1 MAVSSLWPGHP
12 STVVRGRRG
21 RLRAN
26 GVGVKSRIVSSLGLV
41 ACALL
46 MTGCAVTSA
55 EPPATPTATAASPA
69 IPTELY
75 VAPDAA
81 NATSLDR
88 DAHAITTIGIDGVVV
103 SPTGDSV
110 SKLPENA
117 TRLVAA
123 AHARGLTA
131 ELLVSNSGAG
141 TNDFSPKIAAALLE
155 NPEHRNAVIAELVA
169 QVAAAGFDGVQIGL
183 ESLSL
188 NDCAGL
194 VAFTTQLHESLGA
207 PKSVS
212 MAVTAE
218 SSPVRYLGAGYD
230 FARLTPLLSRV
241 VLMAYDQ
248 HGPTWSKPGPIGGLP
263 WATTA
268 LTALIAAGVPSA
280 RIDLGVAGYGYSWP
294 GNGSDGKQLSVE
306 DSRTLAGDLARWNPT
321 AAEWTATLPD
331 DTVVWW
337 SDSRSLSQR
346 KALAL
351 SHNLHGLAVWELSL
365 TDPL

>member
-1 MAVSSLWPGHP
+1 MSSLWPEHP

-26 GVGVKSRIVSSLGLV
+26 GVGVKSRIAASIGVVVCL
-41 ACALL
+41 LL
-46 MTGCAVTSA
+46 MTGCAVTNA
-55 EPPATPTATAASPA
+55 TPTATPTATADSPA

-75 VAPDAA
+75 VSSDTA

-103 SPTGDSV
+103 SLTGDSV

-131 ELLVSNSGAG
+131 ELLVSNPDTR
-141 TNDFSPKIAAALLE
+141 TNDFSPKTAAALLE
-155 NPEHRNAVIAELVA
+155 NPQHRNAVITELVA

-188 NDCAGL
+188 TNSAGL

-212 MAVTAE
+212 MAVRAE
-218 SSPVRYLGAGYD
+218 SSPGRYLGAGYD

-248 HGPTWSKPGPIGGLP
+248 HGPTWSKPGPVGGLA

-268 LTALIAAGVPSA
+268 LSALTAAGVPSA

-294 GNGSDGKQLSVE
+294 GNGSDGKQLSVD
-306 DSRTLAGDLARWNPT
+306 DSRTLAGDLARWDPT

-346 KALAL
+346 KDLAL
-351 SHNLHGLAVWELSL
+351 SRNLHGLAVWELSL

>member
-1 MAVSSLWPGHP
+1 MA
-12 STVVRGRRG
+12 
-21 RLRAN
+21 
-26 GVGVKSRIVSSLGLV
+26 SLGLV
-41 ACALL
+41 VGLFL
-46 MTGCAVTSA
+46 MTGCAAATAAPA
-55 EPPATPTATAASPA
+55 ETPTATATSPE

-75 VAPDAA
+75 VVPDTA

-117 TRLVAA
+117 IRLVAA

-131 ELLVSNSGAG
+131 ELRVSNYDS
-141 TNDFSPKIAAALLE
+141 TTSDFSSKTAAALLE
-155 NPEHRNAVIAELVA
+155 NPEHRTAVITELVA
-169 QVAAAGFDGVQIGL
+169 QVGAAGFDGVQIGL

-194 VAFTTQLHESLGA
+194 VAFTAQLHESLGA
-207 PKSVS
+207 PRSVS

-218 SSPVRYLGAGYD
+218 SSPGRYLGAGYD

-268 LTALIAAGVPSA
+268 LTALITAGVPSA

-294 GNGSDGKQLSVE
+294 GNGSDGKQLSVD

-351 SHNLHGLAVWELSL
+351 SRNLHGLAVWELSL

>member
-1 MAVSSLWPGHP
+1 MV
-12 STVVRGRRG
+12 
-21 RLRAN
+21 
-26 GVGVKSRIVSSLGLV
+26 
-41 ACALL
+41 
-46 MTGCAVTSA
+46 TGCAVTSA
-55 EPPATPTATAASPA
+55 SPRAAPTATTASPA

-75 VAPDAA
+75 VSTDTA

-88 DAHAITTIGIDGVVV
+88 DAHVITTVGIDGVMI
-103 SPTGDSV
+103 SPTGDGV

-117 TRLVAA
+117 ARLVAA

-131 ELLVSNSGAG
+131 ELLVRNYDITTNS
-141 TNDFSPKIAAALLE
+141 FSPEIAAALLE
-155 NPEHRNAVIAELVA
+155 NPEHRSAVITELVA
-169 QVAAAGFDGVQIGL
+169 QVTTAGFDGVQIGL
-183 ESLSL
+183 KSLSK

-207 PKSVS
+207 PKSLT
-212 MAVTAE
+212 MAVVPE
-218 SSPVRYLGAGYD
+218 NSPGRYLGAGYD

-241 VLMAYDQ
+241 ILTTYDQ
-248 HGPTWSKPGPIGGLP
+248 HGPAWSKPGPVGGLP
-263 WATTA
+263 WTTTA
-268 LTALIAAGVPSA
+268 LSALIAAGVPSA

-294 GNGSDGKQLSVE
+294 GNGSDGKQLSVD
-306 DSRTLAGDLARWNPT
+306 DSRTLAGDLARWNST
-321 AAEWTATLPD
+321 DAEWSATLPD

-351 SHNLHGLAVWELSL
+351 SLNLHGLAVWELSL

>member
-1 MAVSSLWPGHP
+1 MA
-12 STVVRGRRG
+12 
-21 RLRAN
+21 
-26 GVGVKSRIVSSLGLV
+26 SLGLV
-41 ACALL
+41 AGLL
-46 MTGCAVTSA
+46 LVTGCAATTAAPA
-55 EPPATPTATAASPA
+55 ETPTATATSPA

-75 VAPDAA
+75 VVPDTA

-88 DAHAITTIGIDGVVV
+88 DVHAITTIGIDGVVV

-110 SKLPENA
+110 SKLSENA
-117 TRLVAA
+117 IRLVAA

-131 ELLVSNSGAG
+131 ELRVSNYDS
-141 TNDFSPKIAAALLE
+141 TTSDFSSKTAAALLE
-155 NPEHRNAVIAELVA
+155 NPEHRTAVITELVT
-169 QVAAAGFDGVQIGL
+169 QVGVAGFDGVQIDL

-194 VAFTTQLHESLGA
+194 VAFTTQLQESLGA
-207 PKSVS
+207 PRSVS

-218 SSPVRYLGAGYD
+218 SSPGRYLGAGYD

-268 LTALIAAGVPSA
+268 LTALITAGVPSA

-294 GNGSDGKQLSVE
+294 GNGSDGKQLSVD

-351 SHNLHGLAVWELSL
+351 SRNLHGLAVRELSL

>member
-1 MAVSSLWPGHP
+1 M
-12 STVVRGRRG
+12 VRGRRG

-26 GVGVKSRIVSSLGLV
+26 GVGVKSRILASLGLV
-41 ACALL
+41 ACILL

-55 EPPATPTATAASPA
+55 TPRATPTAAVASPA

-75 VAPDAA
+75 VSPDTAS
-81 NATSLDR
+81 ATSLDR
-88 DAHAITTIGIDGVVV
+88 DTHAITTIGIDGVVV

-110 SKLPENA
+110 SKLPKNA

-131 ELLVSNSGAG
+131 ELLVTNPDTR
-141 TNDFSPKIAAALLE
+141 TNDFSPKIAAALLK
-155 NPEHRNAVIAELVA
+155 NPEHRTAVITELVA
-169 QVAAAGFDGVQIGL
+169 QVAAAGFDGVQIGF

-188 NDCAGL
+188 NDCAGR

-207 PKSVS
+207 PTSVS
-212 MAVTAE
+212 MAVTTE
-218 SSPVRYLGAGYD
+218 SSPGRYLGAGYD
-230 FARLTPLLSRV
+230 FARLTPFLSQV
-241 VLMAYDQ
+241 VLTAYDQ
-248 HGPTWSKPGPIGGLP
+248 HGPTWSKPGPVGGLP

-268 LTALIAAGVPSA
+268 LTALVAAGVPSS

-294 GNGSDGKQLSVE
+294 GNGSDGKQLSVD
-306 DSRTLAGDLARWNPT
+306 DSRILAGDLARWDST
-321 AAEWTATLPD
+321 EAEWTATLPD

-337 SDSRSLSQR
+337 SDSRSLAQR

-351 SHNLHGLAVWELSL
+351 SRNLRGLAVWELSL

>member
-1 MAVSSLWPGHP
+1 MK
-12 STVVRGRRG
+12 
-21 RLRAN
+21 N
-26 GVGVKSRIVSSLGLV
+26 RIAASLGLAV
-41 ACALL
+41 GLL
-46 MTGCAVTSA
+46 LITGCAATTATPA
-55 EPPATPTATAASPA
+55 ETPTATASSPA

-75 VAPDAA
+75 VASGTA

-88 DAHAITTIGIDGVVV
+88 DAHAVTTIGIDGVVV
-103 SPTGDSV
+103 SPTGNSV
-110 SKLPENA
+110 SKLPEDA
-117 TRLVAA
+117 IRLVTA
-123 AHARGLTA
+123 AHSRGLTA
-131 ELLVSNSGAG
+131 ELLVSNYDSK
-141 TNDFSPKIAAALLE
+141 TSDSTPSDFSPKTAAALLE
-155 NPEHRNAVIAELVA
+155 NPEHRSAVITELVA
-169 QVAAAGFDGVQIGL
+169 QVAAAGFDGVQIDL

-188 NDCAGL
+188 KDCAGL
-194 VAFTTQLHESLGA
+194 VAFTTQLHEALGA

-218 SSPVRYLGAGYD
+218 SSSGRYLDAGYD

-248 HGPTWSKPGPIGGLP
+248 HGPTWSKPGPVGGLP
-263 WATTA
+263 WVATT

-280 RIDLGVAGYGYSWP
+280 RIDLGVASYGYSWP
-294 GNGSDGKQLSVE
+294 GNGSDGKQLSVD

-337 SDSRSLSQR
+337 SDSRSLAQR

-351 SHNLHGLAVWELSL
+351 TRNLHGLAVWELSL